1 VTFTGPIVKVTK
13 KVTFEN
19 KDIDRDVHKSPQ
31 DWLDLRRVEADL
43 NKEVE
48 KTVQICRACKA
59 AE

>member
-1 VTFTGPIVKVTK
+1 VTK